1 VPIKSVN
8 GNKEVIFGSGD
19 VSVSGGVKELDRSVG
34 IIALS
39 EQEPQS
45 IGTVTLHEVP
55 KQIYT
60 FEKPVSLVFN
70 KPESID
76 ALIRSLERVKRYMK
90 GEFEDKY
97 GTQRLF
103 A

>member
-1 VPIKSVN
+1 MPIKSVDN
-8 GNKEVIFGSGD
+8 GNKEVVFGTGD
-19 VSVSGGVKELDRSVG
+19 VLVSGGVKEFDRSIGV
-34 IIALS
+34 ITLS
-39 EQEPQS
+39 EQEPQP

-60 FEKPVSLVFN
+60 FEKPVSLIFN

-90 GEFEDKY
+90 GEFED
-97 GTQRLF
+97 
-103 A
+103 